1 MRGGGLGFYGDFLQ
15 TEVNWQGQAGLQA
28 MLGPAT
34 GQSLL
39 MAGTGAMAL
48 RDAASAGFEAS
59 TGIDAID
66 SDQAE
71 KKWSRQIDAH
81 VRDIKG
87 LMPTNLWY
95 TRALTDRLIYNQ
107 IGETLRPGYAERMQ
121 DRAKKTFGTEY
132 FWNPGDVSDI
142 RAPEIGGEISG
153 GAL

>member
-1 MRGGGLGFYGDFLQ
+1 MGS
-15 TEVNWQGQAGLQA
+15 TAAGI
-28 MLGPAT
+28 
-34 GQSLL
+34 
-39 MAGTGAMAL
+39 
-48 RDAASAGFEAS
+48 RDSSSAAYEAS
-59 TGIDAID
+59 TGINVVDE
-66 SDQAE
+66 E
-71 KKWSRQIDAH
+71 KSEKFWSRQIDAH

-95 TRALTDRLIYNQ
+95 TRTLTDRLIYNQ